1 MTQEMKKHIF
11 NLINSIVLIVL
22 GLWGYWGSPS
32 PSLTA
37 LIPVVI
43 GLALL
48 LLHPGVRAEKKIPA
62 HVAVVF
68 TILVL
73 GGLVKPLL
81 GAIGRDDAAA
91 IARVVAMMV
100 TSVLALAGFVC
111 SFIEARRGRR

>member
-1 MTQEMKKHIF
+1 MKKHIF

-48 LLHPGVRAEKKIPA
+48 LLHRGVRAEKKIPA
-62 HVAVVF
+62 HVAVVL